1 LHIVIQFCYVQI
13 SLTCCFKASTDC
25 QRCIHPQTV
34 KSYPVWVFLW
44 PAIHHPLRRHDTAHL
59 LQLQSLLHCVSHKN
73 VQTLASCS
81 FNKYGVI
88 WIILCKHQHTSKND
102 MHIQL
107 SLCLHFYLF
116 YLLLNSYNGKDAK
129 QRVFL
134 GRLLV
139 ALKRAGCVVYW
150 LWKVSVLVQQMFK
163 VMSFCLLHWPTASV
177 FCDVLDHMS
186 LMHCIKSLVSQSC
199 VLYNVHTVLH
209 HSPNSAVNWVSGS
222 TGLCGGHKYAEIK

>member
-1 LHIVIQFCYVQI
+1 MLLQGIHRLSTMYTSSDGRVVPCLGI
-13 SLTCCFKASTDC
+13 SLTCNPPSITKTWYSTS
-25 QRCIHPQTV
+25 ITTTT
-34 KSYPVWVFLW
+34 
-44 PAIHHPLRRHDTAHL
+44 AIITTL
-59 LQLQSLLHCVSHKN
+59 CSHKD

-88 WIILCKHQHTSKND
+88 WIILCKQHQHTSKND

-209 HSPNSAVNWVSGS
+209 QSPNSAVNWVSGS